1 MTTFKEILAEL
12 PSVEGIH
19 SIELYLQDAA
29 EPYAEIPNAEGK
41 RGSLMVYN
49 QLIEEFGSV
58 LNKECAERGL
68 ELFAEHTEDARQN
81 PGAHP
86 NIDRLFEIIEENR
99 QDLMVTVVHEDE

>member
-41 RGSLMVYN
+41 RGSLMVYT

-58 LNKECAERGL
+58 LTK
-68 ELFAEHTEDARQN
+68 
-81 PGAHP
+81 
-86 NIDRLFEIIEENR
+86 
-99 QDLMVTVVHEDE
+99 